1 MRMRVAVAAA
11 VVLTGLCGSAFGYS
25 VLTHQA
31 VVDAAWEDSIRTL
44 LLRRYPALDAEQL
57 RQAHA
62 FAYGGC
68 LIQDMGYYPMGRR
81 FFTDL
86 VHYVRS
92 GDFVVAML
100 REARDANEYAFALG
114 ALAHYASDNTGHPGI
129 NRSVAIVYPKL
140 RGQFGPEV
148 TYAQKPSAH
157 LKVEFGFDVL
167 QVARGR
173 YAPDVYRDIIGFE
186 VSKPL
191 LERAFK
197 DTYGVGLDELFA
209 GLDTALGTYRFAAG
223 SLIPQ
228 MTKVAWAAKKDE
240 IDRLAPGTPREKFVF
255 RFNRREYEKKWGT
268 KYERPGLFARFLAF
282 LFRILPKIGPLRG
295 LAFHVPTAE
304 AERLFAEGFN
314 QTLERYRSLLEAER
328 RGDLRLPNM
337 DFDTGKPTRPG
348 EYPLADRAYAR
359 LLEHLASH
367 DFKDLS
373 PELRADITSFF
384 QDTAALEKGQKSRKD
399 RKEWRKTS
407 EALERLK
414 GMKQVAVR

>member
-1 MRMRVAVAAA
+1 MKLRLLLPAA
-11 VVLTGLCGSAFGYS
+11 VVLTALSGSAFGYS

-31 VVDAAWEDSIRTL
+31 IVDAAWEDSIRTL
-44 LLRRYPALDAEQL
+44 LLRRYPGLGAEQL
-57 RQAHA
+57 REAHA
-62 FAYGGC
+62 YAYGGC

-129 NRSVAIVYPKL
+129 NRSVAVVYPKL
-140 RGQFGPEV
+140 RARYGPEV

-167 QVARGR
+167 QVARGS
-173 YAPDVYRDIIGFE
+173 YASDAYHDFIGFE

-197 DTYGVGLDELFA
+197 TTYAVELDELFA

-240 IDRLAPGTPREKFVF
+240 IERVSPGASREKFLF
-255 RFNRREYEKKWGT
+255 RYSRRDYERKWGT
-268 KYERPGLFARFLAF
+268 KYERPGPFARLLAF
-282 LFRILPKIGPLRG
+282 LFRVLPKIGPLRG
-295 LAFHVPTAE
+295 LAFHVPPAE

-314 QTLERYRSLLEAER
+314 QTVERYRALLEAER
-328 RGDLRLPNM
+328 RGSLRLPNT

-348 EYPLADRAYAR
+348 EYPLADTSYAR
-359 LLEHLASH
+359 LVEQLAKRNFA
-367 DFKDLS
+367 DMS
-373 PELRADITSFF
+373 PELRADILSFF
-384 QDTAALEKGQKSRKD
+384 RDTNTVVEVKKD
-399 RKEWRKTS
+399 RKKWQKTVQ
-407 EALERLK
+407 ALEQLK
-414 GMKQVAVR
+414 SVR